1 MAVLNPKPHRVRFA
15 VVETPKQSSPLVGQV
30 VRRWSDFVPCSAEP
44 NRGTRP
50 IAYADGTTRVYSY
63 AIRLEVEVAH
73 TLAEYLKLGTELELE
88 LLGGRLER
96 ASVLGY
102 QLYQSYAILWA

>member
-30 VRRWSDFVPCSAEP
+30 LRRWSDFVPCSAEP
-44 NRGTRP
+44 NRGTSP

-73 TLAEYLKLGTELELE
+73 TLAEYLKIGTELELE
-88 LLGGRLER
+88 LMDGRCEVH
-96 ASVLGY
+96 SIIGY
-102 QLYQSYAILWA
+102 QRYQSYAILWV